1 MGLPLKLG
9 IHVLWKRQTVFSVDL
24 SHVFELELLGVYRPL
39 SVTIIDGI
47 FCTAENWLGEPTNNI
62 HSYASAN
69 KALRQL
75 IYTGTTF
82 SFEQF
87 WLPRDGGQSRTLGS
101 TPLNCTPHVLHG
113 WFSLRI
119 NAVGQRASAAF
130 TALQYSTLSYNPLEL
145 FPDRAPRSQCEAKAP
160 QTRNIPRSLQKF
172 SLFPGLD

>member
-1 MGLPLKLG
+1 MKETNCIQCRFIACVWARTTWSIQTLVSDYYRRYILHCRKLIG
-9 IHVLWKRQTVFSVDL
+9 RT
-24 SHVFELELLGVYRPL
+24 
-39 SVTIIDGI
+39 
-47 FCTAENWLGEPTNNI
+47 TNNI
-62 HSYASAN
+62 HMYASAN
-69 KALRQL
+69 KALHQL